1 MSESIDTRAEELRQS
16 IARSQADLDVA
27 MAQLKRT
34 SSGLGLGHFVAADP
48 WHWLLFAGVAGALIG
63 LHQGDSQPWTK

>member
-1 MSESIDTRAEELRQS
+1 MSDSIDKRAAELRQS

-34 SSGLGLGHFVAADP
+34 STGFGLGHFMAADP

-63 LHQGDSQPWTK
+63 LHQGESPPWKK

>member
-1 MSESIDTRAEELRQS
+1 MSGTRAQELRQS

-34 SSGLGLGHFVAADP
+34 SRGGLGLGHFMAADP

-63 LHQGDSQPWTK
+63 FHQGGSPRWTK